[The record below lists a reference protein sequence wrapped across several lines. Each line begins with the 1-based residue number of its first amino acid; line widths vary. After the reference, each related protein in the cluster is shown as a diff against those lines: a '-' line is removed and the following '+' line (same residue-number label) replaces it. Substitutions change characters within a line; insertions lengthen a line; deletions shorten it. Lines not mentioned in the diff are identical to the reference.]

1 MLFRYP
7 VQATIQKY
15 LWPRLCTLDQ
25 ETLYELHYQMITF
38 GKVFCTKNKP
48 NCNACPMKTECKHFA
63 SALSSAKQALPT
75 PEKEHDTC
83 ATLAWPQET
92 SMASSMASREGLQ
105 VMVQS
110 SNNMAAGSQDC
121 CEPFVEEPM
130 TPESDVVSNYDIEDC
145 PFVVEMEDSRIN
157 SYVEDK
163 PHSGTFML
171 QSNTSPSVSIT
182 TPSMS
187 VMVTDMVLQDSK
199 NLPLPIPEPAA
210 ALTFQMVANNL
221 KQDDVQM
228 SMIASREIDVQ
239 MQLEQDLQNP
249 SAVLQLSAAD
259 QDLVPDVVVLPSQEL
274 MLLPPEAAS
283 KPRPKLKNIGH
294 LQTIHYVYKDP

>member
-1 MLFRYP
+1 
-7 VQATIQKY
+7 V
-15 LWPRLCTLDQ
+15 
-25 ETLYELHYQMITF
+25 
-38 GKVFCTKNKP
+38 N
-48 NCNACPMKTECKHFA
+48 
-63 SALSSAKQALPT
+63 SAKQALPT

-92 SMASSMASREGLQ
+92 SMASSMSSREGLQ

-110 SNNMAAGSQDC
+110 SNNMAAGSQNC

-145 PFVVEMEDSRIN
+145 PFVVEMEDSRID

-163 PHSGTFML
+163 PHSGTSML

-182 TPSMS
+182 TPSMA
-187 VMVTDMVLQDSK
+187 VMVADMVLQDSK

-259 QDLVPDVVVLPSQEL
+259 QVLVPDVVVLSSQEL

-283 KPRPKLKNIGH
+283 KPMPKLKNIGR